1 MADPVTYSQLL
12 ENSKEIDELLQSPE
26 LNEDEKEDLEY
37 IWNSLKSRE
46 ESKFDAIISLVK
58 DCDKQILI
66 RDKEITELKRN
77 QNYWKNKRK
86 NIINIIKKA
95 YEQHLIDSMPT
106 GNKYEA
112 TIKQVKSRLVDNY
125 ESWTSQEIK
134 EFGLFKTTMTKRM
147 SDSST
152 VNWKEETLPDKKA
165 VRDSLEAAD
174 GKAPRDA
181 HLSRKFSLTYNLR
194 KRLRIGI

>member
-95 YEQHLIDSMPT
+95 YEEHLIDSMPT

>member
-1 MADPVTYSQLL
+1 MADPLTYSQLL
-12 ENSKEIDELLQSPE
+12 ENSREIDELLQSPE

-77 QNYWKNKRK
+77 QNFWKNKRK

-95 YEQHLIDSMPT
+95 YEDHLIDSMPT

>member
-1 MADPVTYSQLL
+1 MADPLTYSQLL
-12 ENSKEIDELLQSPE
+12 ENSREIDELLQSPE

-66 RDKEITELKRN
+66 RDKEISELKRN
-77 QNYWKNKRK
+77 QNFWKNKRK

-95 YEQHLIDSMPT
+95 YEEHLIDSMPT

-112 TIKQVKSRLVDNY
+112 TIKQVKSRLIDNY

>member
-1 MADPVTYSQLL
+1 MADPLTYSQLL
-12 ENSKEIDELLQSPE
+12 ENSREIDELLQSPE

-66 RDKEITELKRN
+66 RDKEISELKRN
-77 QNYWKNKRK
+77 QNFWKNKRK

-95 YEQHLIDSMPT
+95 YEDHLIDSMPT

-165 VRDSLEAAD
+165 VRDSLEADD